1 MGILL
6 PRSVAEPRGFRAEVL
21 PTRPA
26 AFTFHSNNRA
36 RPIGWTYDL
45 PAPPRRRV
53 RCVRQ
58 RACRRGSGRIGP
70 DAARRARDVRGVG
83 RLLRPVAADA
93 GGSGSRRRHA
103 AERLALLRAREREA
117 RPPGRA
123 AARRQGRFGA
133 GRRRPAGAGALR
145 RAHGVRRH
153 AALSAAEHRRLPVV
167 ARLEHR
173 SGRERGDELRRHA
186 VHAARADRRAR
197 RARSRAARPRG
208 LGAGRHVRSERHR
221 PRARHRP
228 LGMADAPRRGRA
240 DAGQDPPRAARR
252 IALRG
257 SAAHRQARHH
267 RARAARAADAVL
279 PRLVPP
285 GSDGRDCRRRRRSR
299 RRRGHDQGA
308 FFVALLA
315 LARAAAARVRR
326 AGPSRHALRR
336 RHRQGNDRDRRPD
349 QRPSAGAQ
357 PGIGRRL
364 SRA

>member
-1 MGILL
+1 M
-6 PRSVAEPRGFRAEVL
+6 
-21 PTRPA
+21 
-26 AFTFHSNNRA
+26 H
-36 RPIGWTYDL
+36 DL
-45 PAPPRRRV
+45 PAP
-53 RCVRQ
+53 
-58 RACRRGSGRIGP
+58 
-70 DAARRARDVRGVG
+70 
-83 RLLRPVAADA
+83 
-93 GGSGSRRRHA
+93 SGSPVQCCWLPASCGGAVRIRPGPA
-103 AERLALLRAREREA
+103 AGRETSAASVASYALSQQMPVDPEVVVGTLPNGLRYYVRANGEA
-117 RPPGRA
+117 GPPRRA

-133 GRRRPAGAGALR
+133 RRRRPAGAGALR

-153 AALSAAEHRRLPVV
+153 AALSPAEHRRLPVV

-173 SGRERGDELRRHA
+173 AGRERGDELRRHA

-257 SAAHRQARHH
+257 SAADRQARHH

-285 GSDGRDCRRRRRSR
+285 GSDGRDRRRRRRSR
-299 RRRGHDQGA
+299 RRR
-308 FFVALLA
+308 
-315 LARAAAARVRR
+315 RR
-326 AGPSRHALRR
+326 
-336 RHRQGNDRDRRPD
+336 
-349 QRPSAGAQ
+349 
-357 PGIGRRL
+357 
-364 SRA
+364 